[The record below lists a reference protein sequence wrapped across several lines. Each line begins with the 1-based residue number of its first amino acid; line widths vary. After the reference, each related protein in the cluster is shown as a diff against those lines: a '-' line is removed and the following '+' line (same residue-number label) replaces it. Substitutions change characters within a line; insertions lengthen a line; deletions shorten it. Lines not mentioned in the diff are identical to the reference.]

1 MSTTTT
7 TSGSQSDR
15 SFGYVSFAA
24 VLVGAFVFG
33 YGLLLVPASLL
44 GGAWIAA
51 IGLSVALAGVF
62 NTAWAGRRFGLSE
75 GDLRTL
81 SLSFLGL
88 AVVLSVAFVV
98 INGLG
103 PVEYGESST

>member
-7 TSGSQSDR
+7 TSDSQSGR
-15 SFGYVSFAA
+15 SFGYTAVAA
-24 VLVGAFVFG
+24 VIVGLFVFG
-33 YGLLLVPASLL
+33 YGLLVVPVSLL
-44 GGAWIAA
+44 GGVWIAA

-81 SLSFLGL
+81 SLSCLGL

-98 INGLG
+98 INGFG
-103 PVEYGESST
+103 GVEFGESAN